1 MKWLAPSYNQRPC
14 FSFIF
19 PGVSIYSVLLLY
31 FLLDIWLLPIIIT
44 TCLALSFG
52 ISVHMAAFAWL
63 GTQLFCSVLCM
74 SLPVVAHGWLW
85 SNLGQAPLW
94 SFKHCFRSLDP
105 LIWHP
110 EYLHT
115 DQNKRSRLGPWSPGL
130 VFLCVATVAFRE
142 YPALLVWGGTGTLC
156 KLYLSVP
163 KWLHGNQMIKTLS
176 YTVSGGLSA
185 HLAFCAKSH
194 VAIFNTYAS
203 VKPPTGIFSSAP
215 HHSPLPAVKFK
226 SSIMAG
232 EKDSLSMMA

>member
-19 PGVSIYSVLLLY
+19 PGVSIDSFLLLY
-31 FLLDIWLLPIIIT
+31 FLPDIWLFPRIVT

-52 ISVHMAAFAWL
+52 VSVHMAAFAWL
-63 GTQLFCSVLCM
+63 GTQLFCSVPCT

-85 SNLGQAPLW
+85 SNLDQASVW

-115 DQNKRSRLGPWSPGL
+115 DQNEIKAWSPGL

-163 KWLHGNQMIKTLS
+163 KCFMETGWL
-176 YTVSGGLSA
+176 GLF
-185 HLAFCAKSH
+185 HIQCQE
-194 VAIFNTYAS
+194 AS
-203 VKPPTGIFSSAP
+203 VPIWLSVQSHMLLFLIHMPQWSHLQASSLLHLIT
-215 HHSPLPAVKFK
+215 HHSL
-226 SSIMAG
+226 
-232 EKDSLSMMA
+232 L